1 MTDIRALRP
10 LISDSLD
17 KFRFGTSA
25 FLLRHASTVISSNA
39 SFVKH
44 LADIYDNLNITM
56 SSPESP
62 LRSITDNY
70 IPIIGDNISI
80 SEIEKHHYADQKRS
94 FAIVVAQIDDSAK
107 WRSVG
112 YLLKTY
118 YCLSNGYNYGA
129 IACFAKAID
138 PGPHHLELRFPNA
151 AEIHSQ
157 IVRYMSASLKERVD
171 GDGSSVNFSFYMEYE
186 RARTW
191 IRDQFGIDVYEI
203 QKNITP
209 RFRFGGE

>member
-1 MTDIRALRP
+1 MTEIRALRP

-17 KFRFGTSA
+17 KFKFGISA
-25 FLLRHASTVISSNA
+25 FLLRHASTVTSGNT

-44 LADIYDNLNITM
+44 LADIYDNLNIAM
-56 SSPESP
+56 SSPDSP

-70 IPIIGDNISI
+70 IPIIGDDISI

-94 FAIVVAQIDDSAK
+94 FAAAVARIDGSAK
-107 WRSVG
+107 WNSAG
-112 YLLKTY
+112 YLLKAY

-129 IACFAKAID
+129 IASFAKAID
-138 PGPHHLELRFPNA
+138 PSPYDLETKFPNA
-151 AEIHSQ
+151 AEIHDQ
-157 IVRYMSASLKERVD
+157 IVRYLSASLRERAD

-186 RARTW
+186 RARNW
-191 IRDQFGIDVYEI
+191 IRNQFGIDVYEI
-203 QKNITP
+203 QNSITP